1 MGGVS
6 THRRG
11 HPLPDKAGRGA
22 SAHLLGARC
31 AVGARR
37 ASRLRGVVG
46 VESGPERVERGH
58 ADSASSLTKHL
69 RDRRPIGRFRQS
81 ISTVSSIAP
90 DASALYHADIRA
102 GRKIRARQEGGGSLR
117 HFSIWSPISSYDAV
131 DIRRVHP
138 VDYRLFQAADFLCT
152 MELLELKRVNR
163 DLSPNDLRFF
173 NGTKEFT
180 KTYFKKMAREA
191 VRRLTPRPRAPTARS
206 PAPPRTRPARPQPP
220 SPPRRRRRRGTPCSR
235 STPCAG

>member
-1 MGGVS
+1 MLAVRPQPVRRNGAAPRICQQAVAPPQPATGG
-6 THRRG
+6 
-11 HPLPDKAGRGA
+11 
-22 SAHLLGARC
+22 
-31 AVGARR
+31 
-37 ASRLRGVVG
+37 RLRLCGVVG
-46 VESGPERVERGH
+46 VERGPERVDGGH

-69 RDRRPIGRFRQS
+69 RDRRPVGRFHQP
-81 ISTVSSIAP
+81 ISTVYSIAP

-131 DIRRVHP
+131 DIRHVYP

-180 KTYFKKMAREA
+180 KTYFKKMREK
-191 VRRLTPRPRAPTARS
+191 RF
-206 PAPPRTRPARPQPP
+206 
-220 SPPRRRRRRGTPCSR
+220 
-235 STPCAG
+235 AG

>member
-138 VDYRLFQAADFLCT
+138 VCLLYTSRSAAMPPPPAPMRLMPAGRLGFSPAARLASFSPPYYRA
-152 MELLELKRVNR
+152 
-163 DLSPNDLRFF
+163 S
-173 NGTKEFT
+173 
-180 KTYFKKMAREA
+180 
-191 VRRLTPRPRAPTARS
+191 RRL
-206 PAPPRTRPARPQPP
+206 
-220 SPPRRRRRRGTPCSR
+220 
-235 STPCAG
+235 AGKPKP